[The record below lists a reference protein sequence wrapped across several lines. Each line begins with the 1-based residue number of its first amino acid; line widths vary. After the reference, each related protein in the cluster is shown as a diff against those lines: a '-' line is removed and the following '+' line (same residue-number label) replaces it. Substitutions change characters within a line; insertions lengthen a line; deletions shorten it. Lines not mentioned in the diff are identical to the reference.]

1 MTDDPLSERDIRA
14 HRIKSLLLRHS
25 RPDDLYLT
33 DRDFVQAII
42 DRWQHDRA
50 AELVDVN
57 E

>member
-1 MTDDPLSERDIRA
+1 MTDAPSNRAIRA
-14 HRIKSLLLRHS
+14 NRLQQLLLRHT
-25 RPDDLYLT
+25 RPEDWRLT

-42 DRWQHDRA
+42 DRWTKDRA